1 MDDEDLRDL
10 FAAFAM
16 ISKAWV
22 PSNLEDHAK
31 NCYKFA
37 DAMIE
42 AKYGKKE
49 EGIAA
54 IKKRVRKPKEA

>member
-1 MDDEDLRDL
+1 MNDEDLRDL

-22 PSNLEDHAK
+22 PDNLEDHAK
-31 NCYKFA
+31 NCYRIA
-37 DAMIE
+37 DAMIK
-42 AKYGKKE
+42 AKYAELEG
-49 EGIAA
+49 GIAT